1 MRIFASILILFSF
14 NLEAHKGHDHDA
26 PVGIQAPLGGIIKK
40 LDESHVEVTSAAG
53 AVQIHFYDKELKPR
67 SPAGFKV
74 KATAQLPRSKK
85 TEKVD
90 LRFNSQHIEVIFDA
104 KKSHRYILKLL
115 VTDSLTGHED
125 RLTFNIETRK

>member
-1 MRIFASILILFSF
+1 MRIFATILFFFSF
-14 NLEAHKGHDHDA
+14 SLEAHKGHDHDA
-26 PVGIQAPLGGIIKK
+26 PVGIQAPMGGIIKK
-40 LDESHVEVTSAAG
+40 LDESHVEVTIAAG
-53 AVQIHFYDKELKPR
+53 SAQIYFYDKDFKPR

-85 TEKVD
+85 IEKVD
-90 LRFNSQHIEVIFDA
+90 LRFNSQHIEIIFDA
-104 KKSHRYILKLL
+104 KKSHRYTLKLL